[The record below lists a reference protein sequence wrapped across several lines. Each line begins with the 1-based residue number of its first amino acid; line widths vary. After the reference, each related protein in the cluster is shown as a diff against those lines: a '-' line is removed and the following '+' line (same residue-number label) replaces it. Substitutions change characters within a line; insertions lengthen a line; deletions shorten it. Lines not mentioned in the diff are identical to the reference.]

1 MSSTTIR
8 TRKPRA
14 KKPPKPET
22 WDAAIALYVAYLE
35 RPGKRK
41 SPHTVDAYTRDLA
54 KFATWF
60 KEARGKALRP
70 DLVDEDAAADWS
82 EALEEKYEKSGVNR
96 RLASLRAF
104 NNWAAKLRWMPLIE
118 MPDKQ
123 VQQESPPL
131 SLNDDD
137 EITLIQTARETKS
150 TQKLLVILVG
160 SRAGLRVSEIAD
172 LKWSD
177 VKITADGGELTVR
190 HGKGDKKRTVEIEGK
205 DLRKAFLKHGYDK
218 HRGSDDF
225 VFQGQRETKGLRNLS
240 AKALSSIA
248 RELGRK
254 AWGKDSSFTIHHL
267 RHTFC
272 TRLADAGVPIE
283 TIAELAGHANIQT
296 TRRYLKASKEKRQ
309 AAVNKLADKRRTE
322 PVDDDD

>member
-1 MSSTTIR
+1 MSSTTNR

-22 WDAAIALYVAYLE
+22 WDAAIALYLAYLE
-35 RPGKRK
+35 RKRR
-41 SPHTVDAYTRDLA
+41 SPHTVDAYTRALA
-54 KFATWF
+54 MFATWF
-60 KEARGKALRP
+60 KEARGKPLRP

-82 EALEEKYEKSGVNR
+82 EALAEKYEKAGVNL
-96 RLASLRAF
+96 RLAVLRAF
-104 NNWAAKLRWMPLIE
+104 NVWGAKLRFMDLIE
-118 MPDKQ
+118 MPDPQ
-123 VQQESPPL
+123 VKQESPPVSL
-131 SLNDDD
+131 SDDD
-137 EITLIQTARETKS
+137 EILLIQTARETKS
-150 TQKLLVILVG
+150 TQKMLVILVG

-177 VKITADGGELTVR
+177 VKITAEGGEITVR
-190 HGKGDKKRTVEIEGK
+190 HGKGGKERTVPIEGK
-205 DLRKAFLKHGYDK
+205 DLRKAFLKHAKDRPHGP
-218 HRGSDDF
+218 DDF
-225 VFQGQRETKGLRNLS
+225 VFQGERETRGSRKLS

-254 AWGKDSSFTIHHL
+254 TWGKDSSFSVHHL

-296 TRRYLKASKEKRQ
+296 TRNYLKASKEKRQ
-309 AAVNKLADKRRTE
+309 AAVNKLADKRT
-322 PVDDDD
+322 